1 MIDSKKKK
9 YLKIRPDDQSPAL
22 IEEFDKEKLWDGIIS
37 EMEVGDKMIIEVV
50 EMTEKQF
57 KGLDEFIGW

>member
-9 YLKIRPDDQSPAL
+9 YLKIRPDEQSSTL
-22 IEEFDKEKLWDGIIS
+22 IEEFDKEKLWNGIIS

-50 EMTEKQF
+50 EMAEKRF
-57 KGLDEFIGW
+57 KSLGEFIGW